1 MTCLSTT
8 CLLLTMSLSNSSN
21 RSELENRE
29 QPLILAV
36 DDNDDNLQLLS
47 QLLVLM
53 ECSFITATDGVTALD
68 LAQKHLPKLIL
79 LDMMLPD
86 LSGIEVA
93 NRLKQNAQTASIP
106 IIAVTA
112 MARAE
117 DKESFIVAG
126 CIDYITKPY
135 IIDDLEMTIR
145 RYVGE

>member
-1 MTCLSTT
+1 
-8 CLLLTMSLSNSSN
+8 MSLSNFPD
-21 RSELENRE
+21 RSEQINTE

-36 DDNDDNLQLLS
+36 DDNDDNLQLLT

-53 ECSFITATDGVTALD
+53 ECSYITATDGITTLE
-68 LAQKHLPKLIL
+68 LAQKYQPKLIL

-93 NRLKQNAQTASIP
+93 SRLKQNAQTASIS
-106 IIAVTA
+106 IVAVTA

-126 CIDYITKPY
+126 CVDYVTKPY
-135 IIDDLEMTIR
+135 IIDDLEVIIR
-145 RYVGE
+145 RYVL

>member
-1 MTCLSTT
+1 
-8 CLLLTMSLSNSSN
+8 MSLSNFPD
-21 RSELENRE
+21 RSEQINTE

-36 DDNDDNLQLLS
+36 DDNDDNLQLLT

-53 ECSFITATDGVTALD
+53 ECSYVTATDGITTLE
-68 LAQKHLPKLIL
+68 LAQKYRPKLIL

-93 NRLKQNAQTASIP
+93 NRLKQNSQTSSIP

-126 CIDYITKPY
+126 CVDYVTKPY
-135 IIDDLEMTIR
+135 IIDDLEIIIR
-145 RYVGE
+145 RYVL

>member
-1 MTCLSTT
+1 
-8 CLLLTMSLSNSSN
+8 MSLSNSSN

>member
-1 MTCLSTT
+1 
-8 CLLLTMSLSNSSN
+8 MSLSNFPVH
-21 RSELENRE
+21 SEQINTE

-36 DDNDDNLQLLS
+36 DDNDDNLQLLT

-53 ECSFITATDGVTALD
+53 ECSYITATDGITTLE
-68 LAQKHLPKLIL
+68 LAQKYQPKLIL

-93 NRLKQNAQTASIP
+93 SRLQQNAQTASIP
-106 IIAVTA
+106 IVAVTA

-126 CIDYITKPY
+126 CVDYVTKPY
-135 IIDDLEMTIR
+135 IIDDLEVIIR
-145 RYVGE
+145 RYVL